1 MNKIMN
7 NKIIGYARSN
17 HEELNTSIEEQEKI
31 IRNYV
36 EENGNKI
43 IKVFVD
49 KGKSKKT
56 FSRKGLQAMLK
67 YIEANSSWVK
77 SLIVSDITMLSRNT
91 DELRSLKDFLKSK
104 GVKFISLAHLMSR
117 CGGKPPKQQS

>member
-1 MNKIMN
+1 MN

-77 SLIVSDITMLSRNT
+77 SLPEINWISSTNNT
-91 DELRSLKDFLKSK
+91 SILR
-104 GVKFISLAHLMSR
+104 
-117 CGGKPPKQQS
+117 